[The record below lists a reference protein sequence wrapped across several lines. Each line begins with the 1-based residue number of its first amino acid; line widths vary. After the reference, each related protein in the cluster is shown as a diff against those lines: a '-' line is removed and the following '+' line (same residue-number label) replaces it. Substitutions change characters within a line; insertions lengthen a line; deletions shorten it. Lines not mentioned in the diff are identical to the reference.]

1 MEESHRLKGVR
12 KKLWLSIALIG
23 SLQYG
28 GLITSI
34 VTQRKTFLVD
44 DMPVVAMYSLWLT
57 KSIKNVSY
65 VRPNCHHVF
74 NPSVIH
80 FVTASHTLQN

>member
-1 MEESHRLKGVR
+1 MEESHRRKYVR

-34 VTQRKTFLVD
+34 VTQRKSLFVD
-44 DMPVVAMYSLWLT
+44 DACC
-57 KSIKNVSY
+57 SY
-65 VRPNCHHVF
+65 VFTLVNKKYKRMFHM
-74 NPSVIH
+74 SVLIATMCLIL
-80 FVTASHTLQN
+80 VSLNL

>member
-44 DMPVVAMYSLWLT
+44 DACG
-57 KSIKNVSY
+57 SY
-65 VRPNCHHVF
+65 VF
-74 NPSVIH
+74 
-80 FVTASHTLQN
+80 TLVNEKV

>member
-1 MEESHRLKGVR
+1 MEESHRRKYVR

-34 VTQRKTFLVD
+34 VTKRKKPFLSM
-44 DMPVVAMYSLWLT
+44 MPAVAMYSLWLT
-57 KSIKNVSY
+57 KSIKRMFHMSVLIATMCLILVSL
-65 VRPNCHHVF
+65 
-74 NPSVIH
+74 I
-80 FVTASHTLQN
+80 L